1 MWELGNWL
9 TRKKKQNST
18 SSGNF
23 GKALNCPRS
32 NLGLMESCLSFHTPQ
47 ANCCLQPPAL
57 ILMSRERWRVI
68 NQQALHQ
75 HLLLAFAPSRT
86 PPPAGTQSIVSC
98 ISLCSFLG
106 SSECFIFI
114 DSQLYRMPMQKSG
127 PDRSRLWL
135 LTNGYSNNS
144 VMIWVSKRA

>member
-9 TRKKKQNST
+9 TRKKKKQHIIRKLWKRLKLS
-18 SSGNF
+18 
-23 GKALNCPRS
+23 LEQ
-32 NLGLMESCLSFHTPQ
+32 LGTNGVLSFHTPQ
-47 ANCCLQPPAL
+47 ANCYLQPPAL

-75 HLLLAFAPSRT
+75 HLPLAFAPSQS

-106 SSECFIFI
+106 YSECFIFI

-135 LTNGYSNNS
+135 LTNGYSNDS